1 MEGVRLVWAWEIRER
16 ETQSSVVWSKA
27 RLMYQTA
34 VGGSEW
40 CLSLEIFALL
50 CHRTKLLAHPHS
62 PHHLVELFVGSQS
75 CYRIIFGAETGVFA
89 RVWCLVFQSQFPADQ
104 SLSVV
109 LEGAEWHFSKSLFAF
124 PTLHMNGSLAS
135 WWSPLPD
142 WTLHVI
148 FTIKHSDPDTPQ
160 WGQISL
166 GLGRSSDDSPR
177 FIILSKSFSATW

>member
-16 ETQSSVVWSKA
+16 ETQSSVLWSKA

-124 PTLHMNGSLAS
+124 PTLHMNGSPGQLVVSTAR
-135 WWSPLPD
+135 L
-142 WTLHVI
+142 
-148 FTIKHSDPDTPQ
+148 DTPRDFYHQ
-160 WGQISL
+160 TL
-166 GLGRSSDDSPR
+166 RSGHTAERPDITR
-177 FIILSKSFSATW
+177 VR